1 MAQNYLRFP
10 AAPNLPYAPG
20 QYESRYHEQL
30 NNVLRLYFNQLSAA
44 LQQLS
49 GSQGGSNISFPYG
62 AFHQDGSTTLSTGI
76 SNVSTTP
83 INVASTAGFPS
94 SGWILI
100 GNEIIQYTTKTA
112 TTFDGTITR
121 GTLGTTNVAHS
132 AGANITEVQGTGSS
146 TTIGVVRLNNT
157 DYSNGVYVDTTDDTK
172 LYFDKSGIYNIQF
185 SAQLLN
191 FTTTED
197 NVTFWLAQN
206 GTDVSASAGIEQV
219 NSKHGTDPGARIAA
233 WNYFQQVT
241 AGDYIQ
247 LRWSSDTGNTAV
259 ATYPVSTSP
268 VHPLSPALILTAAF
282 VSAV

>member
-1 MAQNYLRFP
+1 MLFR
-10 AAPNLPYAPG
+10 
-20 QYESRYHEQL
+20 S
-30 NNVLRLYFNQLSAA
+30 RLYFNQLSAA

-121 GTLGTTNVAHS
+121 GALGTTNVAHS

-146 TTIGVVRLNNT
+146 TTIGVVRLNNKI
-157 DYSNGVYVDTTDDTK
+157 GRAHV
-172 LYFDKSGIYNIQF
+172 
-185 SAQLLN
+185 
-191 FTTTED
+191 
-197 NVTFWLAQN
+197 
-206 GTDVSASAGIEQV
+206 
-219 NSKHGTDPGARIAA
+219 
-233 WNYFQQVT
+233 
-241 AGDYIQ
+241 
-247 LRWSSDTGNTAV
+247 
-259 ATYPVSTSP
+259 
-268 VHPLSPALILTAAF
+268 
-282 VSAV
+282 

>member
-1 MAQNYLRFP
+1 MLFR
-10 AAPNLPYAPG
+10 
-20 QYESRYHEQL
+20 S
-30 NNVLRLYFNQLSAA
+30 
-44 LQQLS
+44 
-49 GSQGGSNISFPYG
+49 
-62 AFHQDGSTTLSTGI
+62 
-76 SNVSTTP
+76 
-83 INVASTAGFPS
+83 
-94 SGWILI
+94 
-100 GNEIIQYTTKTA
+100 
-112 TTFDGTITR
+112 
-121 GTLGTTNVAHS
+121 NVAHT

-146 TTIGVVRLNNT
+146 TTIGTVRLNNT

-241 AGDYIQ
+241 AGDYVQ
-247 LRWSSDTGNTAV
+247 LKWTSDTGNTAL
-259 ATYPVSTSP
+259 ATYPASTVP
-268 VHPLSPALILTAAF
+268 YHPASPALIFTAAF